1 MYKLY
6 TDKTEIFECDIQ
18 LTGASLKNSKARLIV
33 ETPDVNLLFKGEI
46 LKGGKCRVPVKKLKG
61 ILGET
66 SEGKIKLEVIA
77 DDTYF
82 NPWESEFKVESSK
95 QITVEVKSQSSN
107 IIKDDSPKMKVNVLG
122 ENNSTTNTP
131 GTRGYSAY
139 LKKGDVKKQRK
150 SLKKSIE
157 KTTGYKPANDEIFIE
172 DDITMSERKHIVNI
186 MKLLIRED
194 INIKNLS
201 IKRNKL
207 NKIVAVYT
215 KRFPIN
221 ESVKPK
227 VMEGVIKVLSKLKK

>member
-1 MYKLY
+1 M
-6 TDKTEIFECDIQ
+6 ECYLNLDEVDI
-18 LTGASLKNSKARLIV
+18 LN
-33 ETPDVNLLFKGEI
+33 FK
-46 LKGGKCRVPVKKLKG
+46 
-61 ILGET
+61 
-66 SEGKIKLEVIA
+66 
-77 DDTYF
+77 F
-82 NPWESEFKVESSK
+82 
-95 QITVEVKSQSSN
+95 
-107 IIKDDSPKMKVNVLG
+107 
-122 ENNSTTNTP
+122 
-131 GTRGYSAY
+131 
-139 LKKGDVKKQRK
+139 
-150 SLKKSIE
+150 
-157 KTTGYKPANDEIFIE
+157 NDEIFIE